1 MRELFECQDC
11 DAIFVVTVIESQSE
25 EVSFC
30 PCCGSS
36 KIESVDSE

>member
-11 DAIFVVTVIESQSE
+11 DAIFVVTVIESQE

-30 PCCGSS
+30 PCCSSS